1 MNKLIILMGPLK
13 MSLKYDRFIV
23 IYKFVKCKSKMSKL
37 FSLFGET
44 WSSKPLCSMT
54 SGLYIHIYLTPK
66 LDISNISIG

>member
-1 MNKLIILMGPLK
+1 MNKLIILMDPLK

-44 WSSKPLCSMT
+44 WSSKP
-54 SGLYIHIYLTPK
+54 YLTPK